1 MTKCLLDTAL
11 MWIEIFCLIFWQKKF
26 FRKEVKWNSILKE
39 IFFTGVLAVWEN
51 HGNSRGWGYDK
62 HPLEWKF
69 QEGEGSKTEVPSVG
83 VGVVGGIVYF
93 LELRN

>member
-1 MTKCLLDTAL
+1 M
-11 MWIEIFCLIFWQKKF
+11 
-26 FRKEVKWNSILKE
+26 
-39 IFFTGVLAVWEN
+39 WEN

-83 VGVVGGIVYF
+83 GRGGGVGGIVYF
-93 LELRN
+93 LELHN

>member
-1 MTKCLLDTAL
+1 M
-11 MWIEIFCLIFWQKKF
+11 
-26 FRKEVKWNSILKE
+26 
-39 IFFTGVLAVWEN
+39 WEN
-51 HGNSRGWGYDK
+51 HGNSREWGYDK

-83 VGVVGGIVYF
+83 VGVVGGKVYF

>member
-1 MTKCLLDTAL
+1 MRQK
-11 MWIEIFCLIFWQKKF
+11 KKF
-26 FRKEVKWNSILKE
+26 FRKEVKCNRILKE
-39 IFFTGVLAVWEN
+39 IFFYRGGGLVEWEN

-83 VGVVGGIVYF
+83 GRGGGGGSIF
-93 LELRN
+93 SGTTQLTER